1 MRWHTDTYMFRY
13 DTCIHAGTCAGKLHK
28 HIRVLEKQMCIAHKQ
43 AQVHLCMR
51 TEVHTGILICI
62 HMCLCTCAHTNMWH
76 VYTYGPAGRFTYIHT
91 CVHACVGT
99 CTSTL
104 IQQEPVSDNFYRIR
118 TLPRLWPFQFP
129 FNIAMDR
136 ECLVQ
141 KMNRST
147 AEKVTRF

>member
-1 MRWHTDTYMFRY
+1 MRWHTDTCLDRYMH
-13 DTCIHAGTCAGKLHK
+13 TCWHMRRQTAQTHTCSRKAHVYCAQTGTGT
-28 HIRVLEKQMCIAHKQ
+28 
-43 AQVHLCMR
+43 LCMR

-104 IQQEPVSDNFYRIR
+104 IQQELVSDNFYRIR

>member
-1 MRWHTDTYMFRY
+1 MHAHRSTYEHTYLHTYVLVYLRTY
-13 DTCIHAGTCAGKLHK
+13 EHVACVYIRTCRQIYIHA
-28 HIRVLEKQMCIAHKQ
+28 
-43 AQVHLCMR
+43 CM
-51 TEVHTGILICI
+51 
-62 HMCLCTCAHTNMWH
+62 
-76 VYTYGPAGRFTYIHT
+76 
-91 CVHACVGT
+91 HACVGT

-104 IQQEPVSDNFYRIR
+104 IQQERVSDNFYRIR

-129 FNIAMDR
+129 FNIDMDR